1 MAFDR
6 GILYLKPSTKR
17 NHEEM
22 LEYLSSAR
30 ILLRFLHKNP
40 IVTSKE
46 QTKTTKS
53 VRQITENTKCIARG
67 HYKHVIQHSNT
78 TCNYTYSV
86 SFECDPTIS
95 LRFRF
100 WPFNFFLK
108 SFFTRRC
115 FLCCLFFLS
124 FAILKMNERNT
135 GY

>member
-40 IVTSKE
+40 IVMSKE
-46 QTKTTKS
+46 QTS
-53 VRQITENTKCIARG
+53 LRIQNAFARG

-124 FAILKMNERNT
+124 FAILKMNKRNT
-135 GY
+135 GH

>member
-1 MAFDR
+1 MKKCLNTSIVLESFFGFFTR
-6 GILYLKPSTKR
+6 IPSSRLKNKQ
-17 NHEEM
+17 
-22 LEYLSSAR
+22 
-30 ILLRFLHKNP
+30 KQQNP
-40 IVTSKE
+40 
-46 QTKTTKS
+46 S
-53 VRQITENTKCIARG
+53 VRSLRIQNAFARG

-124 FAILKMNERNT
+124 FAILKMNKRNT
-135 GY
+135 GH